1 MRNNEQLYLVI
12 AIKQTL
18 LTSLSKKKTDTL
30 KNNYSFGHTYN

>member
-12 AIKQTL
+12 TIKL
-18 LTSLSKKKTDTL
+18 YSLVYQKKPDTL